1 MKNSLPRYCSKR
13 SGDEL
18 ANVRDRLKLATAPDK
33 ADRRHLGK

>member
-1 MKNSLPRYCSKR
+1 MKNSLPRYRSKR
-13 SGDEL
+13 SGSEL